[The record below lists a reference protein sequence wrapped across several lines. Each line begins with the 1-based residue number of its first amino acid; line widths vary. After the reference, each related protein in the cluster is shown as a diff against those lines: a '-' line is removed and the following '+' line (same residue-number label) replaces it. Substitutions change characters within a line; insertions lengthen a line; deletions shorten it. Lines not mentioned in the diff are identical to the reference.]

1 MLPSSARIVFL
12 VSTLLPLSSTLQLQ
26 EQVRGEKQENF
37 SFSSIC
43 FPNVAA
49 VE

>member
-1 MLPSSARIVFL
+1 MLPSSARIVFF
-12 VSTLLPLSSTLQLQ
+12 SFYSAAPSSTLQLQ